1 MQYMLNWLNSA
12 PKPTAKPVE
21 VLPSSLMLAGAEVP
35 LAVSRHHNARRMTL
49 RYDAQRRQVKLT
61 LPPRAPLR
69 VALAFLH
76 EKEAWLAAQMRSHP
90 RPVPFAHGAVLP
102 ILGQPLTLHH
112 IEAIRGRVERQ
123 GDRLIIPC
131 PESALPK
138 RVEDWLRAHLRET
151 IIAEAREMAEI
162 LDVKFR
168 RVSLRDTSSRWG
180 SCSREGNLSFCWRL
194 VFAPREILSYL
205 IAHEVAHLREMNH
218 SPDFWA
224 EVARLHPA
232 YKRSRQW
239 LTDNAS
245 ALHCYG
251 VDSSG

>member
-1 MQYMLNWLNSA
+1 MLNWLNSA
-12 PKPTAKPVE
+12 PKRALTLADA
-21 VLPSSLMLAGAEVP
+21 LPSSLMLAGAEVP

-61 LPPRAPLR
+61 IPPRAPLR
-69 VALAFLH
+69 VALAFLR
-76 EKEAWLAAQMRSHP
+76 EKEPWLAAQMHSHP

-102 ILGQPLTLHH
+102 VLGQPLLLHH

-123 GDRLIIPC
+123 EGTLLVPC
-131 PESALPK
+131 PAEALPK
-138 RVEDWLRAHLRET
+138 RVEDWLRTQLREA
-151 IIAEAREMAEI
+151 IIAEAREMAEM

-218 SPDFWA
+218 SPAFWS
-224 EVARLHPA
+224 EVAKLHPA

-251 VDSSG
+251 ANSAH

>member
-1 MQYMLNWLNSA
+1 MLNWLKTA
-12 PKPTAKPVE
+12 PKSAAKPAE
-21 VLPSSLMLAGAEVP
+21 TLPPSLMLAGMEVP

-69 VALAFLH
+69 AALAFLQ
-76 EKEAWLAAQMRSHP
+76 EKEPWLAAQMRSHP
-90 RPVPFAHGAVLP
+90 QPVPFAHGAVLP
-102 ILGQPLTLHH
+102 VLGQTIILHH
-112 IEAIRGRVERQ
+112 IEAIRGRVEQ
-123 GDRLIIPC
+123 QDERLHIPC
-131 PESALPK
+131 PAPVLPK
-138 RVEDWLRAHLRET
+138 RVEDWLRTQLREA
-151 IIAEAREMAEI
+151 IIAEAREMAAA
-162 LDVKFR
+162 LGVKFR

-218 SPDFWA
+218 SPAFWA
-224 EVARLHPA
+224 EVAKLHPG
-232 YKRSRQW
+232 YQYSRQW

-251 VDSSG
+251 VNSAH